1 MIKFDNFST
10 AHQKKIVEFINS
22 VNDSFNSPK
31 KLTDAFFVQT
41 INVPPSNPETNCY
54 IASANHDIFGFLQIV
69 EEPPVKRI
77 VGLQTIREGGDFAE
91 IFQNFMAIAVKHGTL
106 SNAKVI
112 HFQISQNDHESKKIL
127 DIKADIGFAFDGD
140 GDRIIVV
147 DEKGKQIDGD
157 KIIALFAKHYLKSKQ
172 LDKKVIV
179 ATVMSNL
186 GLENYLKKLGIK
198 LVRTNVG
205 DFNVI
210 TEMKKHSYVLGGE
223 QSGHIILGN
232 YLNTGDGILAAVKII
247 EIISSEKTK
256 ASKIFSLYDQY
267 PQIKTNLPIKKKP
280 NGYFDKPHVLVF
292 LLPGE
297 HSRAITDESTC
308 CNTRPIGLTFS
319 LGRMAN
325 AAAPIPAH
333 GGEGLNTPS

>member
-77 VGLQTIREGGDFAE
+77 VGLQTIREGGNFAE

-127 DIKADIGFAFDGD
+127 ESSGWHKIKTYWNLRFEEPHLEDLVLPDDYSLRHFVKGRDEDTLTDLQNQSFGNHWGFSPNDIEQIRYRTQMERTDDKG
-140 GDRIIVV
+140 IIFIEKNGEIAGYNWTMESHNGPSSVGWVAMTGVHPNYRGLSLGRAVV
-147 DEKGKQIDGD
+147 LAGM
-157 KIIALFAKHYLKSKQ
+157 HYLKSKN
-172 LDKKVIV
+172 I
-179 ATVMSNL
+179 SEIE
-186 GLENYLKKLGIK
+186 LE
-198 LVRTNVG
+198 V
-205 DFNVI
+205 D
-210 TEMKKHSYVLGGE
+210 
-223 QSGHIILGN
+223 
-232 YLNTGDGILAAVKII
+232 
-247 EIISSEKTK
+247 SE
-256 ASKIFSLYDQY
+256 
-267 PQIKTNLPIKKKP
+267 N
-280 NGYFDKPHVLVF
+280 
-292 LLPGE
+292 
-297 HSRAITDESTC
+297 
-308 CNTRPIGLTFS
+308 
-319 LGRMAN
+319 
-325 AAAPIPAH
+325 IPATKLYSSIGFKKINQTH
-333 GGEGLNTPS
+333 WYEKNL